1 MADEIGST
9 PHTHIYVCFRS
20 RVRFSTVKR
29 HFKKAHIDAC
39 KGTASDNIAYVQKS
53 GKWADDKKHETVVE
67 GTFEEFGDRPSD
79 SKGKKIDM
87 TELYHMIGDG
97 MTTAEILAVN
107 QDYILH
113 IDKIEKVRTVLLQEK
128 YKNERRLDIH
138 VVYIYG
144 ATRTGKT
151 RGVLDEYGDGN
162 VFRVSDYLHSFDGY
176 NCEKELM
183 FDEFRSSLKLSDMLQ
198 YLDVYP
204 TELPARYSNKFA
216 CYDRVFIVSN
226 WALEKQ
232 YSELQKTDKESWE
245 AFLARIHEVWH
256 YTAPGKVVKYD
267 SVDAYMNRDEWTELK
282 PNDDNPFEDADEFME
297 LADDDGQSEIPFD

>member
-1 MADEIGST
+1 MPNNNNKQSYSFLLTINNPVEHGFDHEAIKRNLIDNFTTLQYFCMADEIGST

-138 VVYIYG
+138 VVYVYG
-144 ATRTGKT
+144 VTRSGKT
-151 RGVLDEYGDGN
+151 RGILDKYGDAN
-162 VFRVSDYLHSFDGY
+162 VYRVTDYKHPFDGY
-176 NCEKELM
+176 NYDCGTEFARMLDAKGKAIATLQGVTAGKYSDVSGRSVEVNVSPEYKNYYLLCHAFSYNLCE
-183 FDEFRSSLKLSDMLQ
+183 LS
-198 YLDVYP
+198 
-204 TELPARYSNKFA
+204 N
-216 CYDRVFIVSN
+216 
-226 WALEKQ
+226 
-232 YSELQKTDKESWE
+232 
-245 AFLARIHEVWH
+245 AF
-256 YTAPGKVVKYD
+256 
-267 SVDAYMNRDEWTELK
+267 
-282 PNDDNPFEDADEFME
+282 F
-297 LADDDGQSEIPFD
+297 